1 MEGLPRHWVA
11 GSQHTSDVV
20 TNPKRH
26 QVGDLSSLTAPGFW
40 PRGDARRL
48 EQRKL
53 HLHVPDRLPEKSR
66 PVLFWGLELVQDIAH
81 AARHVP
87 EAGAKLP
94 RKLLRKA
101 VGVPGAVDVLLHT
114 GLVHSLPTSRRE
126 EELWG
131 VADITHK
138 EGTFKA
144 LRSLV

>member
-20 TNPKRH
+20 TNPKRP

-66 PVLFWGLELVQDIAH
+66 PGLFWGLELVQDMAH
-81 AARHVP
+81 WGHLGSPRHLMYLKQ
-87 EAGAKLP
+87 AQSC
-94 RKLLRKA
+94 
-101 VGVPGAVDVLLHT
+101 PGSCSERPLAT
-114 GLVHSLPTSRRE
+114 RLVHSLPTSRRE

-138 EGTFKA
+138 EGTFQA